1 MYTPK
6 QLDKIAKTI
15 KEGQEF
21 FVAQNKL
28 LKTYSIHSA
37 NQKSKIT
44 LDRIYKRQ
52 PKTIGMS
59 KDSWLY
65 NVRIWYVE
73 IYIEHTETQEEE
85 DFRIITLEKFA
96 KLLEL

>member
-6 QLDKIAKTI
+6 QLDKIAKTL

-21 FVAQNKL
+21 FIPKNKL
-28 LKTYSIHSA
+28 LKTYSIYSA

-44 LDRIYKRQ
+44 IDSIYKRQ
-52 PKTIGMS
+52 PRTIGIS
-59 KDSWLY
+59 KDSWLN

-73 IYIEHTETQEEE
+73 IYIEHTEAQEEE

-96 KLLEL
+96 SLLNL